1 MGKVQNNESGRIAFW
16 NDLLSTTSRWKQIQ
30 AIENFVSDELT
41 VEKGNDK
48 KSVVVVNPVTPVCAM
63 TKLYMTVVVE

>member
-1 MGKVQNNESGRIAFW
+1 MGKVQNNESGRNAFW
-16 NDLLSTTSRWKQIQ
+16 NDLVSYNKQMEQIQ
-30 AIENFVSDELT
+30 AIENFVSDELI
-41 VEKGNDK
+41 VKKGNDK